1 MARWPEPRDDEPIRL
16 IRWPKSHPKAGRPR
30 GMKPYR
36 AVLNIPATESEP
48 RDQVQKSFA
57 TLTAARTW
65 LSDSRD
71 EMTQSTYVKPAR
83 DTVADVAER
92 WLEVRER
99 DVKAGTIR
107 TVTVEGY
114 RSALTGVALHIGA
127 VPVQKLT
134 TADVRHLL
142 VTLATDGGVQ
152 RRPLSHRSVVYALTS
167 LRLVLD
173 YAVESGL
180 IQKNPAD
187 AVKTPKK
194 PVEDE
199 PEQITTWDRD
209 QLVTFRRYLTNLS
222 AEVLAVE
229 PWLNVGYR
237 LSLSGLRRSEVL
249 GLAWEAVDL
258 DNGQVHI
265 HASRVKTGRKK
276 ITERGKAKANNSVR
290 WVPVEVIAPGT
301 VAALRAL
308 WMLQGRPASD
318 SLVIRDAMG
327 DLVHPDAFSARFDR
341 LVAAAGLPHLT
352 EIHHIRHS
360 LARALHEDSFK
371 PIEGASLL
379 GHSLA
384 THLQHYLP
392 TGDEYVRG
400 AEERLRALFA
410 DAV

>member
-1 MARWPEPRDDEPIRL
+1 MARWPEPRGDEPIRL
-16 IRWPKSHPKAGRPR
+16 MRWPKSHPKAGQPR
-30 GMKPYR
+30 GKDPYR
-36 AVLNIPATESEP
+36 AVINIPATANED
-48 RDQVQKSFA
+48 RQQVQKSHK
-57 TLTAARTW
+57 TLTEARNWVADT
-65 LSDSRD
+65 RA
-71 EMTQSTYVKPAR
+71 EMALSTYVKPAK

-92 WLEVRER
+92 WLAARER

-114 RSALTGVALHIGA
+114 RSALTGVALHVGA
-127 VPVQKLT
+127 LPVQKLT
-134 TADVRHLL
+134 TTDVRHLL

-199 PEQITTWDRD
+199 PGQITTWNRD
-209 QLVTFRRYLTNLS
+209 QLVTFRRYLANLS
-222 AEVLAVE
+222 ADVLAVE

-249 GLAWEAVDL
+249 GLAWEAVDF
-258 DNGQVHI
+258 DKGQVHI

-308 WMLQGRPASD
+308 WMLQGRPADD
-318 SLVIRDAMG
+318 SLVIRDAVG
-327 DLVHPDAFSARFDR
+327 DLVHPDAFSARFDK

>member
-1 MARWPEPRDDEPIRL
+1 MARFPEPRPDEPIRL
-16 IRWPKSHPKAGRPR
+16 IRWPRSHPKAGQPR
-30 GMKPYR
+30 GKKPYR
-36 AVLNIPATESEP
+36 AVLNIPATIDQP

-57 TLTAARTW
+57 KLTEARTW
-65 LSDSRD
+65 LSDTRD
-71 EMTQSTYVKPAR
+71 EMALSTYVKPAK
-83 DTVADVAER
+83 DTVADVAEK
-92 WLEVRER
+92 WLETRER
-99 DVKAGTIR
+99 DVKAGTLR
-107 TVTVEGY
+107 TVSVEGY

-134 TADVRHLL
+134 TTDVRHLL

-209 QLVTFRRYLTNLS
+209 QLVTFRRYLADLS
-222 AEVLAVE
+222 AEVLAVD

-258 DNGQVHI
+258 DNGQVHV

-276 ITERGKAKANNSVR
+276 LTERGKAKANNSVR

-308 WMLQGRPASD
+308 WMLQGRSADD
-318 SLVIRDAMG
+318 SLVIRDALG
-327 DLVHPDAFSARFDR
+327 DLVHPDAFSARFDK

-360 LARALHEDSFK
+360 LARALHEANFK

-400 AEERLRALFA
+400 AEARLRDLFK

>member
-1 MARWPEPRDDEPIRL
+1 M
-16 IRWPKSHPKAGRPR
+16 
-30 GMKPYR
+30 
-36 AVLNIPATESEP
+36 LNIPATIDQP

-57 TLTAARTW
+57 KLTEARTW
-65 LSDSRD
+65 LSDTRD
-71 EMTQSTYVKPAR
+71 EMALSTYVKPAK
-83 DTVADVAER
+83 DTVADVAEK
-92 WLEVRER
+92 WLETRER
-99 DVKAGTIR
+99 DVKAGTLR
-107 TVTVEGY
+107 TVSVEGY

-134 TADVRHLL
+134 TTDVRHLL

-209 QLVTFRRYLTNLS
+209 QLVTFRRYLADLS
-222 AEVLAVE
+222 AEVLAVD

-258 DNGQVHI
+258 DNGQVHV

-276 ITERGKAKANNSVR
+276 LTERGKAKANNSVR

-308 WMLQGRPASD
+308 WMLQGRSADD
-318 SLVIRDAMG
+318 SLVIRDALG
-327 DLVHPDAFSARFDR
+327 DLVHPDAFSARFDK

-360 LARALHEDSFK
+360 LARALHEANFK

-400 AEERLRALFA
+400 AEARLRDLFK

>member
-16 IRWPKSHPKAGRPR
+16 MRWPKSHPKAGKPK
-30 GMKPYR
+30 GKNPYR
-36 AVLNIPATESEP
+36 AVLDIPATAGEG
-48 RDQVQKSFA
+48 RNQVQKSHA
-57 TLTAARTW
+57 TLTAARNW
-65 LSDSRD
+65 ISDTRD
-71 EMTQSTYVKPAR
+71 EMALSTYVKPAK
-83 DTVADVAER
+83 DTVADVADR
-92 WLEVRER
+92 WLEARER

-114 RSALTGVALHIGA
+114 RSALTGVALRVGT

-134 TADVRHLL
+134 TTDVRRLL
-142 VTLATDGGVQ
+142 VTLATEGGV
-152 RRPLSHRSVVYALTS
+152 RGRPLSHRSVVYALTS

-209 QLVTFRRYLTNLS
+209 QLVTFRHHLANLS
-222 AEVLAVE
+222 AETLATE
-229 PWLNVGYR
+229 PWLSVGYR

-308 WMLQGRPASD
+308 WMLQGRPGGD
-318 SLVIRDAMG
+318 SLVIRDALG
-327 DLVHPDAFSARFDR
+327 DLVHPDAFSTRFDK

>member
-1 MARWPEPRDDEPIRL
+1 MSVTCWSRWHRWRRAAQTALASIGGVRPDEP
-16 IRWPKSHPKAGRPR
+16 
-30 GMKPYR
+30 
-36 AVLNIPATESEP
+36 
-48 RDQVQKSFA
+48 
-57 TLTAARTW
+57 
-65 LSDSRD
+65 
-71 EMTQSTYVKPAR
+71 PAR
-83 DTVADVAER
+83 AAG
-92 WLEVRER
+92 VR
-99 DVKAGTIR
+99 
-107 TVTVEGY
+107 
-114 RSALTGVALHIGA
+114 RS
-127 VPVQKLT
+127 
-134 TADVRHLL
+134 
-142 VTLATDGGVQ
+142 
-152 RRPLSHRSVVYALTS
+152 SCRSP
-167 LRLVLD
+167 LD

-180 IQKNPAD
+180 IQRNPAD

-209 QLVTFRRYLTNLS
+209 QLLTFRRYLASLT
-222 AEVLAVE
+222 AEVLAAE

-308 WMLQGRPASD
+308 WMLQGRPATD
-318 SLVIRDAMG
+318 SLVIRDAVG

-341 LVAAAGLPHLT
+341 LVAAVGLPHLT

-360 LARALHEDSFK
+360 LARALHEHGFK